1 MIDVE
6 FLLKFSDVKN
16 KRVCNKAYVKQY
28 VSEMNK
34 IYKNEKEEKKEEEK
48 ENKNTKFEFTLS
60 DRFSGGVRP
69 IKAAINHI
77 RAFCYKEGFEIKVYE
92 NYGWLFGSAEFVIK
106 GNATKS
112 YIKEIERAYKEWV
125 KKFFDQY

>member
-6 FLLKFSDVKN
+6 FLLKNSDVKESN

-28 VSEMNK
+28 VREMNN
-34 IYKNEKEEKKEEEK
+34 IYKKEKEEEK

-60 DRFSGGVRP
+60 DGYSGGVRA
-69 IKAAINHI
+69 IKSAINQL

-112 YIKEIERAYKEWV
+112 YIEELKRSYNKWV
-125 KKFFDQY
+125 NQY

>member
-1 MIDVE
+1 MIDVDL
-6 FLLKFSDVKN
+6 LLKFSDVKN
-16 KRVCNKAYVKQY
+16 
-28 VSEMNK
+28 
-34 IYKNEKEEKKEEEK
+34 KKEEEK

-60 DRFSGGVRP
+60 DGCSGGVSA
-69 IKAAINHI
+69 IKSAINQL

-112 YIKEIERAYKEWV
+112 YIEELKRSYNKWV
-125 KKFFDQY
+125 NQF

>member
-28 VSEMNK
+28 VKEMNN
-34 IYKNEKEEKKEEEK
+34 IYKSEKEEEK

-60 DRFSGGVRP
+60 DGYSGGVRA
-69 IKAAINHI
+69 IKSAINQL
-77 RAFCYKEGFEIKVYE
+77 RAFCYKEGFEINVYE

-112 YIKEIERAYKEWV
+112 YIEEFKRAYNEWV
-125 KKFFDQY
+125 KKCFDQY

>member
-6 FLLKFSDVKN
+6 FLLKNSDVKESN

-28 VSEMNK
+28 IREMNN

-60 DRFSGGVRP
+60 DGYSGNVRA
-69 IKAAINHI
+69 IKSAINQL

-106 GNATKS
+106 GNATKPYIEELKRS
-112 YIKEIERAYKEWV
+112 YNKWV
-125 KKFFDQY
+125 NQY

>member
-28 VSEMNK
+28 VREMNN

-60 DRFSGGVRP
+60 DGCSGNVRA
-69 IKAAINHI
+69 IKSAINQL

-112 YIKEIERAYKEWV
+112 YIEELKRSYNKWV
-125 KKFFDQY
+125 NQY

>member
-1 MIDVE
+1 MIDVDL
-6 FLLKFSDVKN
+6 LLKISDVKN
-16 KRVCNKAYVKQY
+16 KRVCNKEYVKQY
-28 VSEMNK
+28 VREMNN
-34 IYKNEKEEKKEEEK
+34 IYKKEKEEKK

-77 RAFCYKEGFEIKVYE
+77 RAFCYKEGFEINVYE

-106 GNATKS
+106 GTATKS
-112 YIKEIERAYKEWV
+112 YIE
-125 KKFFDQY
+125 

>member
-6 FLLKFSDVKN
+6 FLLKNSDVKN

-28 VSEMNK
+28 VREMNN
-34 IYKNEKEEKKEEEK
+34 IYKNEKEERK

-77 RAFCYKEGFEIKVYE
+77 RAFCYKEGFEINVYE

-112 YIKEIERAYKEWV
+112 YIEELKRSYNKWV
-125 KKFFDQY
+125 SQY

>member
-6 FLLKFSDVKN
+6 LLLKNSDVKKSN

-28 VSEMNK
+28 VKEMNN
-34 IYKNEKEEKKEEEK
+34 IYKSEKEEKKED
-48 ENKNTKFEFTLS
+48 KNTKFEFTLS
-60 DRFSGGVRP
+60 DGYSGGVRA
-69 IKAAINHI
+69 IKSAINQL
-77 RAFCYKEGFEIKVYE
+77 RAFCYKEGFEINVYE

-112 YIKEIERAYKEWV
+112 YIEEFKRAYNEWV

>member
-6 FLLKFSDVKN
+6 FLLKNSDVKESN
-16 KRVCNKAYVKQY
+16 KRVCNKAYVKQD
-28 VSEMNK
+28 VTEMNN
-34 IYKNEKEEKKEEEK
+34 IYKKEKEKEEMK
-48 ENKNTKFEFTLS
+48 ENKNTKLEFTLS
-60 DRFSGGVRP
+60 DGYSGGVRA
-69 IKAAINHI
+69 IKSAINQL

-112 YIKEIERAYKEWV
+112 YIEELKRSYNKWV
-125 KKFFDQY
+125 NQY